1 MYRAAQDTENDSQF
15 ASTLAQGLDVLAC
28 FAPGATVLGN
38 KDFAS
43 KTGLSPS
50 TVARVT
56 HTLLK
61 QGYLRRVPGSR
72 KYRPGLKLLAL
83 TYPMLASLR
92 LRQIAQSLMQSLA
105 MQINGAVS
113 LVMRDGLDMVYVETA
128 RANERMQTHPDIGA
142 TLPMLSSAAGKAWLC
157 KAPMAERQAILNQL
171 RLAQPEAYAQHA
183 AQLDAAVRQYEQFGF
198 CTNERQWRADIYGFA
213 VPVKRLVDSNLY
225 VFNCGVPSTSGPF
238 AARCQDITPRL
249 LHLVRGAEVLLGL
262 R

>member
-1 MYRAAQDTENDSQF
+1 MHRAAKDPKGDGQF

-38 KDFAS
+38 QDFAR

-50 TVARVT
+50 TVARLT
-56 HTLLK
+56 HTLVQ
-61 QGYLRRVPGSR
+61 QGYLRRDPQRR

-92 LRQIAQSLMQSLA
+92 LRQVAQSLMQSLA
-105 MQINGAVS
+105 MQVNGAVS
-113 LVMRDGLDMVYVETA
+113 LVIRDGLDMVYVETA

-157 KAPMAERQAILNQL
+157 KAPMAERQAVLNQL
-171 RLAQPEAYAQHA
+171 RLAQPEAYARHA
-183 AQLDAAVRQYEQFGF
+183 PRLDETIRQYEQTGV
-198 CTNERQWRADIYGFA
+198 CANDGQWRADIYGFA
-213 VPVKRLVDSNLY
+213 VPVSRLVDAN
-225 VFNCGVPSTSGPF
+225 VFIFNCGVPSADGPF
-238 AARCQDITPRL
+238 AARCQDIAPRL
-249 LHLVRGAEVLLGL
+249 LHLARGAEALLGM